1 MNRFRTCSH
10 FEGHASGFLS
20 SDIFGESLLEVW
32 LEPSNKTL
40 ISINQKELEDM
51 EEKQSQKALV

>member
-10 FEGHASGFLS
+10 FEGDAGGFLS

-40 ISINQKELEDM
+40 ISINEKEREDM